1 MRRLL
6 VVTIVAS
13 AIFAILAP
21 PVVAQAPAP
30 KVTITGLFDQ
40 ITSAGRNFYDGDATR
55 TGDRE
60 WYARSRFRPD
70 FTFEV
75 GRVKAVLGLEID
87 IMYGQGGPN
96 DGGFPGNNSGVAGG
110 AVTVGAGNP
119 STGCKVNSN
128 GCFDLNTDV
137 GGMIE
142 IKWMYTE
149 FPLTGKDSVLPFIP
163 VTTIARAGAQPFG
176 TLANYKTVY
185 ATGDFAGVSAVT
197 TIAPSLKTNVAF
209 AILEDQLAGGNRA
222 AATARTSRGEDY
234 AFISSLDITPFKGLD
249 IKPLFSWFHADG
261 LTNAG
266 ARHQVINRRFATSS
280 HTNAAGSLGGGA
292 PAGDSTFHE
301 DRFTVGFDGRW
312 RMGPFGFDPTVYYQ
326 WGWRDHMAVRSNGS
340 IGKVEAEMSS
350 WVVDLIGS
358 FRMGPVLLEA
368 RGVYSP
374 GNKARD
380 NLARSVRY
388 FQQLDMDG
396 GYYAGWAAILANG
409 GIDYFNGQLMTNM
422 GRHLGYDRY
431 GRAALGFRATYSI
444 TPALAVYTW
453 ITPNWTAEKV
463 DTDTNADPGLASSS
477 ISRTIINDRSFVEG
491 DSRYIGTE
499 VDLGF
504 SWRFAPNTALDL
516 QGAYLFAGDALAT
529 AEVVNGVHTR
539 RDPEDSYMIAAR
551 VRFAF

>member
-1 MRRLL
+1 MKRVLVPALFAFLVLALL
-6 VVTIVAS
+6 V
-13 AIFAILAP
+13 P
-21 PVVAQAPAP
+21 PALAQAPAP

-55 TGDRE
+55 TSDRE

-87 IMYGQGGPN
+87 IQYGQSGPN

-119 STGCKVNSN
+119 STGCKTNTN

-163 VTTIARAGAQPFG
+163 VETMARAGAQPFG

-197 TIAPSLKTNVAF
+197 TFAPNVKTNLAL

-222 AATARTSRGEDY
+222 LANVRTSRGEDY
-234 AFISSLDITPFKGLD
+234 AFIVSTDLTPVKGLD

-261 LTNAG
+261 VTNAS

-280 HTNAAGSLGGGA
+280 HTNAAASLGGGA
-292 PAGDSTFHE
+292 PAGDSTFQE
-301 DRFTVGFDGRW
+301 DRYTIGFDARW
-312 RMGPFGFDPTVYYQ
+312 RIGPFGFDPTIYYQ
-326 WGWRDHMAVRSNGS
+326 WGTRDHMAVRTNGQ
-340 IGKVEAEMSS
+340 IAKVEADMAS
-350 WVVDLIGS
+350 WIVDLAGS
-358 FRMGPVLLEA
+358 FRVGPLLLEA
-368 RGVYSP
+368 RGMYSP

-388 FQQLDMDG
+388 FQQLDTDA
-396 GYYAGWAAILANG
+396 GYWASWAAILANG
-409 GIDYFNGQLMTNM
+409 GIDYFSNNMLTNQ
-422 GRHLGYDRY
+422 GRHIGYDRY
-431 GRAALGFRATYSI
+431 GRMGLGFKATYSI
-444 TPALAVYTW
+444 TPAFAVYGWVSPT
-453 ITPNWTAEKV
+453 WTAEKV
-463 DTDTNADPGLASSS
+463 DTDTNADAGLAGSS
-477 ISRTIINDRSFVEG
+477 ISRTIIDDQSFVEG

-516 QGAYLFAGDALAT
+516 QGAYLFAGDALNT
-529 AEVVNGVHTR
+529 AEILNGVHTR
-539 RDPEDSYMIAAR
+539 RDAKDSYVVAAR